1 VIYRLAD
8 FIYNLEQ
15 QGMGELN
22 IQSDEALELINESLP
37 RNMMVARLFLEET
50 TGESITDI
58 EPKSG

>member
-1 VIYRLAD
+1 
-8 FIYNLEQ
+8 
-15 QGMGELN
+15 MGELN